1 MSHVIRLDSS
11 HNFALIKKH
20 NIMKRTIVLFTALF
34 VAITASFAFTGVSKG
49 DDIPI
54 PLESKEFEEDTIII
68 RAPVIPIE
76 ASVDPVQS
84 IITVSFLS
92 NVGFVS
98 IEVTNL
104 ITGGVNYYYENSNS
118 GCAILPFS
126 GVTGY
131 YIIRFMTDDG
141 RLYYGYFSI

>member
-1 MSHVIRLDSS
+1 MR
-11 HNFALIKKH
+11 K
-20 NIMKRTIVLFTALF
+20 TIVLFATLF
-34 VAITASFAFTGVSKG
+34 VAFTACFAFSGVSKG

-104 ITGGVNYYYENSNS
+104 ITGGMNYYYEDSNS

-131 YIIRFMTDDG
+131 YIIRFITDDG